1 MSFLNVL
8 FTDIAKET
16 IHLVCAENII
26 IEKLPS
32 KVPSET
38 ARYHLYKFKHTHE
51 GDYTESIGWCFIIP
65 MLLNVCKQYFF
76 SVFIYSMPGY
86 NCSVKERMLY
96 SSCKNPLTVTIAN
109 LGLEISKKVNC
120 FVSDTLF

>member
-1 MSFLNVL
+1 ML

-51 GDYTESIGWCFIIP
+51 GDYTESIGWCFIIE
-65 MLLNVCKQYFF
+65 MWLNVCEYFF
-76 SVFIYSMPGY
+76 FSIY
-86 NCSVKERMLY
+86 
-96 SSCKNPLTVTIAN
+96 
-109 LGLEISKKVNC
+109 
-120 FVSDTLF
+120 LFYAWLQLFC